1 MAGSSSGTG
10 ADVETSAEAAE
21 EELASTTTSTSL
33 RDALTNYEY
42 WKVGRPETTQDENGL
57 IDELNIDWHTV
68 AEFEMDDNLYDM
80 YEGAT
85 TGWSDSIDDDELNEL
100 WGRVIYY
107 ETFGVDAEGVAPFLM
122 VEADSMGTDAGFS
135 VGYDFGG
142 INRPWFETEVIVSDS
157 KRDYSA
163 RYGQN
168 DEGKVDTGGKSK
180 TLLKNMFDRRPS
192 DSYSFAD
199 TFNNL
204 VDTYVQNIYNSI
216 GDLRETSATYKQS
229 TKRPTRLKDTST
241 FDLDKFEKSGATVTT
256 STVKTAL
263 TTGEY

>member
-1 MAGSSSGTG
+1 MAGSSTPTG
-10 ADVETSAEAAE
+10 EDVETEAAAASAEAA
-21 EELASTTTSTSL
+21 
-33 RDALTNYEY
+33 DAAAEVYTLLVNYEY
-42 WKVGRPETTQDENGL
+42 WKVGRPEATQDENGL
-57 IDELNIDWHTV
+57 IDELNMDWYTV
-68 AEFEMDDNLYDM
+68 AQFEMDDNLYDM
-80 YEGAT
+80 YEGGT
-85 TGWSDSIDDDELNEL
+85 TGFSESIDDSELEEL
-100 WGRVIYY
+100 WGKVISY
-107 ETFGVDAEGVAPFLM
+107 EPFGVDAEGVAPFLLIEGDS
-122 VEADSMGTDAGFS
+122 EATDRGFS

-142 INRPWFETEVIVSDS
+142 INRPWFSSEVIVSDS

-168 DEGKVDTGGKSK
+168 DDGSADSGGKSK
-180 TLLKNMFDRRPS
+180 TLLENMFDRRPS

-256 STVKTAL
+256 SIVKTAL